1 MADDESIRVL
11 EAPIE
16 GRLSDLLRGPV
27 APGIRR
33 GSEAINGQCGKHK
46 QTVNPPIGG
55 IVFFFYGSFM
65 VVLGWFFHLGLPH
78 HTSKRFFRRLV
89 RENEATLRN
98 VRVTRVG
105 RHKRVFGAD
114 TVDGPAK
121 SCTS

>member
-1 MADDESIRVL
+1 VADDESIRVL

-55 IVFFFYGSFM
+55 IGFFFLRVIYGSIR
-65 VVLGWFFHLGLPH
+65 VVFSFGFTTSYLQTFF
-78 HTSKRFFRRLV
+78 
-89 RENEATLRN
+89 
-98 VRVTRVG
+98 
-105 RHKRVFGAD
+105 
-114 TVDGPAK
+114 
-121 SCTS
+121 